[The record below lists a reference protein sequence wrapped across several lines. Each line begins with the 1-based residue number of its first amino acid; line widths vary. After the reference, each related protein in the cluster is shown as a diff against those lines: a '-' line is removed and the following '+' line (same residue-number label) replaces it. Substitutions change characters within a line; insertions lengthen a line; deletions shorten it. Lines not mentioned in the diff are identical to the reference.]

1 MITNLILADI
11 LDNLRT
17 VAKGGVSQAQAYA
30 NLRESV
36 PALFPESPTQ
46 ADIKAVTDTDEFK
59 EFDTTA
65 RRIFAEAYFSA
76 PRMVRLTDD
85 KTVDAVPVDSE
96 MYPEEFIIDTWSEDN
111 KAAKS
116 YSLVRTKIRKA
127 AQDYVRVAFRQNV
140 TMLIPAAIDAPE
152 KVETEKLPDPAAIVA
167 LVRGALVVL
176 SEKSPDA
183 ARTLL
188 NGLDAEVK
196 FSRPYVA
203 EGKVV
208 PPLASK

>member
-17 VAKGGVSQAQAYA
+17 VATGGVSQAQAYA

-65 RRIFAEAYFSA
+65 RRIFAEAFFNA
-76 PRMVRLTDD
+76 PRVVDGNVIDVSVYGIETWAAD
-85 KTVDAVPVDSE
+85 K
-96 MYPEEFIIDTWSEDN
+96 
-111 KAAKS
+111 KAAKEFGP
-116 YSLVRTKIRKA
+116 VETKVRKA

-152 KVETEKLPDPAAIVA
+152 KVETEKLPDPTGVLA
-167 LVRGALVVL
+167 LVTGALQTL
-176 SEKSPDA
+176 SEKNPDGA
-183 ARTLL
+183 LALL
-188 NGLDAEVK
+188 NGLDSLVK
-196 FSRPYVA
+196 YARPYVA
-203 EGKVV
+203 ERK
-208 PPLASK
+208 PIPASK

>member
-11 LDNLRT
+11 LDDLRT
-17 VAKGGVSQAQAYA
+17 VAQGGISQAQAYA

-36 PALFPESPTQ
+36 PALFPVEPKQ
-46 ADIKAVTDTDEFK
+46 ADIKAVTDSDEFK
-59 EFDTTA
+59 EFTGSA
-65 RRIFAEAYFSA
+65 RRIFAEAFFNA
-76 PRMVRLTDD
+76 PRMVDGEM
-85 KTVDAVPVDSE
+85 VDVSV
-96 MYPEEFIIDTWSEDN
+96 YGIDTWAADK
-111 KAAKS
+111 KAAKEFG
-116 YSLVRTKIRKA
+116 VAETKVRKA

-140 TMLIPAAIDAPE
+140 TMLIPEAVDAPKAE
-152 KVETEKLPDPAAIVA
+152 AEAEKLPDPAAIVA
-167 LVRGALVVL
+167 LVRGALVIL

-196 FSRPYVA
+196 FSRPFIA

-208 PPLASK
+208 PPLATK